1 MSAKKTWRRAEFTL
15 RDRGGDRADTVSV
28 YLKYDLYV
36 WTFGLRFENDPD
48 WYDFHI
54 DVGPIE
60 LSFIYWRRYVAVLD
74 L

>member
-1 MSAKKTWRRAEFTL
+1 MSAEKSWHRAEFTL
-15 RDRGGDRADTVSV
+15 RDSGDDREGTVSA
-28 YLKYDLYV
+28 YLRYDLCV
-36 WTFGLRFENDPD
+36 WTFGLRFEPDPC